1 MNYTLIIKVIN
12 TCCSYQ
18 IFVLPLQIEKV
29 VRVPPVNPLGLFA
42 LIV

>member
-18 IFVLPLQIEKV
+18 IFVLPLHVEK
-29 VRVPPVNPLGLFA
+29 NDKCIIKFYLGLFA